1 MVTWKRAYVQENSH
15 PSPDAV
21 EQVFNQERGPASSP
35 SFDLTKRELEILS
48 LLVKGLSNPQIA
60 KQLNLSYSTISTHL
74 SSIYSKLKVSSRVQ
88 ALRRALEHRLV

>member
-1 MVTWKRAYVQENSH
+1 MQENSL

-21 EQVFNQERGPASSP
+21 EQVFNQEPGHASSP

-48 LLVKGLSNPQIA
+48 LVVKGLSNAQIA
-60 KQLNLSYSTISTHL
+60 KQLNLSYSTVSTHL